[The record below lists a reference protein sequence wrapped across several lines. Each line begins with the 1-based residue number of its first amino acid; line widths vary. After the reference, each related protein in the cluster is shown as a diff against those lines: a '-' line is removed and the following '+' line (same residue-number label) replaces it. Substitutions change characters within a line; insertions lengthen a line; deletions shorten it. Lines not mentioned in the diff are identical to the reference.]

1 MRREK
6 CCCEENPPRVSCL
19 IVTGAVASVVSK
31 APISMTLYLLAGSL
45 MLSWVALYNGA
56 PLVFPDTIS
65 YATSAYRLEVPGLFS
80 IFYSFF
86 ILPFHWGVSFWPVV
100 FVQGAVV
107 AHLLLLTARS
117 VFNGRV
123 DMLEMLLIV
132 GALGVFSSLP
142 WVTGQILPDVFTPV
156 VLLSIFLLAFSEN
169 RLTRTEIFYVSALA
183 VLAIATHLSHVPIA
197 CGLIVLAISMKFLL
211 LRDQF
216 RPGSLSLRLGLP
228 LCIAIVLLVGANW
241 ISSREVGLSR
251 NSNVFLLAKWI
262 DEGPA
267 LSYLKRT
274 CPSTGYALCRHL
286 KDLEGKTH
294 DDLKWGHNSPFHK
307 VGTFDQLEPEARS
320 IVRATFWT
328 YPSAIVRQA
337 LANVGL
343 QFTRFQA
350 GDGLSPQFAEMVGRH
365 VGGIFG
371 PAVGN
376 AFIGSKQ
383 GHGHL
388 PISEFRLVHLV
399 SLGIAA
405 AVCVASIAFWRN
417 ALPGKLGALLSF
429 VVLGI
434 AWNAIVTG
442 AVSGPYDRYLA
453 RVIWLVCFV
462 ALLLARGALKDKR
475 ILPGR
480 RPGLRQ
486 SVGLG
491 QCHSAR

>member
-1 MRREK
+1 MRRPQ
-6 CCCEENPPRVSCL
+6 CCEDKHPRGSCL
-19 IVTGAVASVVSK
+19 IFAGAISSVISK
-31 APISMTLYLLAGSL
+31 APISIALYLVASSIT
-45 MLSWVALYNGA
+45 LSWVALYNGA

-86 ILPFHWGVSFWPVV
+86 IFPFHWGVTFWPVV
-100 FVQGAVV
+100 FVQGAVI

-117 VFNGRV
+117 VLGGRV
-123 DMLEMLLIV
+123 NMLGMLLIV

-142 WVTGQILPDVFTPV
+142 WVTGEILPDVFTPV

-169 RLTRTEIFYVSALA
+169 QSWTEIFYVSALA
-183 VLAIATHLSHVPIA
+183 ALAIATHLSHVLIA
-197 CGLIVLAISMKFLL
+197 CGLIVLAISIKFLL

-216 RPGSLSLRLGLP
+216 GLGRLSLRLGLP

-241 ISSREVGLSR
+241 VSSREVGLSR

-274 CPSTGYALCRHL
+274 CPGAGYALCRHL

-294 DDLKWGHNSPFHK
+294 DDLKWGHHSPFHK
-307 VGTFDQLEPEARS
+307 VGSFDELEPEARS
-320 IVRATFWT
+320 IVRATLWT
-328 YPSAIVRQA
+328 YHSAIVREA
-337 LANVGL
+337 FANVGL

-350 GDGLSPQFAEMVGRH
+350 GDGLSPQFAEMVGKH

-376 AFIGSKQ
+376 AFIDSKQ

-388 PISEFRLVHLV
+388 PISEFRFVHLV

-405 AVCVASIAFWRN
+405 AICVASITSWSN
-417 ALPGKLGALLSF
+417 ALPVKLGALLSF

-442 AVSGPYDRYLA
+442 ALSGPYDRYLA

-462 ALLLARGALKDKR
+462 ALLLARAALKDKR
-475 ILPGR
+475 ILPSR
-480 RPGLRQ
+480 RSGLRQ
-486 SVGLG
+486 SAGLG
-491 QCHSAR
+491 QCDPAR